1 MCLIGPWQLTTGCRA
16 TTEANPL
23 QTSPADQSLDEVLR
37 TDAFYDD
44 PYPIYDSLR
53 EQNPVHWSAALGG
66 WLLTRYDDV
75 AMALRDHRRFAVS
88 GRIQAFL
95 QGLPEVGQQKAEPL
109 TQHFSKA
116 ITHLDPPEHS
126 PIRAQLQPGFTA
138 AKMEQFRS
146 RIEKLSDEY
155 LDQLS
160 GRNEIEL
167 ISDYAFPLPATVL
180 GVVLGIPPE
189 DRDQYKRWSDDIG
202 VRLFGTGHATGDN
215 FQQARQSVIELYE
228 YLRDLVDYRRRKPAD
243 DLISHFVEN
252 CNFTEQELFSSCVT
266 LVLAG
271 HGTTTNLIGNGFLA
285 LLNNRE
291 QRQRL
296 QENPHLLSA
305 AIEELLRYDSP
316 LQRMWRRAR
325 VDVQLGGREIRA
337 GQIVLPAIGAAN
349 RDPSVFG
356 EPHRLKINRDP
367 NRHISFGY
375 GVHLCLGADLARLQG
390 VGAIGALL
398 RRWPNA
404 ELATDR
410 LEWQQNLLH
419 RGLKALPVRV

>member
-1 MCLIGPWQLTTGCRA
+1 M
-16 TTEANPL
+16 
-23 QTSPADQSLDEVLR
+23 
-37 TDAFYDD
+37 
-44 PYPIYDSLR
+44 
-53 EQNPVHWSAALGG
+53 
-66 WLLTRYDDV
+66 
-75 AMALRDHRRFAVS
+75 
-88 GRIQAFL
+88 
-95 QGLPEVGQQKAEPL
+95 
-109 TQHFSKA
+109 
-116 ITHLDPPEHS
+116 
-126 PIRAQLQPGFTA
+126 
-138 AKMEQFRS
+138 
-146 RIEKLSDEY
+146 
-155 LDQLS
+155 
-160 GRNEIEL
+160 
-167 ISDYAFPLPATVL
+167 
-180 GVVLGIPPE
+180 
-189 DRDQYKRWSDDIG
+189 
-202 VRLFGTGHATGDN
+202 
-215 FQQARQSVIELYE
+215 
-228 YLRDLVDYRRRKPAD
+228 
-243 DLISHFVEN
+243 
-252 CNFTEQELFSSCVT
+252 
-266 LVLAG
+266 
-271 HGTTTNLIGNGFLA
+271 IGNGFLA

-316 LQRMWRRAR
+316 LQRLWRRAR

-390 VGAIGALL
+390 VVAIGALL